1 MRALTKGFLEV
12 YLEREGGSL
21 DLSIDLKPTQKKIN
35 GITINT
41 ASVEIKLEDFI
52 VNKDKM
58 HVWQN
63 GGNFMLKLASKN
75 IFERIVTRFIKK
87 SIIKEIEKIEKL
99 ANELVS
105 KTFEVDMIDTTLLL
119 NIDNMPTLNRYGI
132 IMLAMYP
139 VFLI

>member
-1 MRALTKGFLEV
+1 M
-12 YLEREGGSL
+12 
-21 DLSIDLKPTQKKIN
+21 KPTQKKIN